1 MSHVTLLVMAAGLGS
16 RYGGDKQTDAIGPH
30 GETLMEYS
38 IHDAVQ
44 AGFDKVVFV
53 IRRHMYET
61 FRETIGR
68 RVNGQV
74 NVCYAFQEYDSLPE
88 GFVPPSERTKPYGT
102 VHAVLSAADEIHEP
116 FAVINADDYY
126 GRDAFAAMASYLKS
140 MHGSEKRASMV
151 AYELHNTI
159 SLHGTVT
166 RGICSVDD
174 QGHLKSVE
182 ETYKIGVAG
191 DGSIRDF
198 EKDERGRLLDPKAPV
213 STNFWGFTPW
223 YFDAAR
229 AHLRSFLSRE
239 GLDPMKCEYVLPT
252 LVDDM
257 MHEDGMVVDVLHT
270 GAVWFG
276 MTYRE
281 DRAYVAGELKKLHDA
296 GVYPEKL

>member
-1 MSHVTLLVMAAGLGS
+1 M
-16 RYGGDKQTDAIGPH
+16 
-30 GETLMEYS
+30 
-38 IHDAVQ
+38 
-44 AGFDKVVFV
+44 
-53 IRRHMYET
+53 
-61 FRETIGR
+61 
-68 RVNGQV
+68 
-74 NVCYAFQEYDSLPE
+74 
-88 GFVPPSERTKPYGT
+88 
-102 VHAVLSAADEIHEP
+102 
-116 FAVINADDYY
+116 
-126 GRDAFAAMASYLKS
+126 
-140 MHGSEKRASMV
+140 
-151 AYELHNTI
+151 
-159 SLHGTVT
+159 
-166 RGICSVDD
+166 
-174 QGHLKSVE
+174 
-182 ETYKIGVAG
+182 AG

-213 STNFWGFTPW
+213 SMNFWGFTPW